1 MFPTYACVKTAALVT
16 PLAFLFIFNSAYS
29 TLSYFEGSVALP
41 PNSPDSSCLVLDWL
55 PGQLVSVP
63 VLTVSGR
70 TAPARTAA
78 SDDSH
83 TQEIC

>member
-1 MFPTYACVKTAALVT
+1 MQIPHCLILKVLFSL
-16 PLAFLFIFNSAYS
+16 PL
-29 TLSYFEGSVALP
+29 
-41 PNSPDSSCLVLDWL
+41 NSPDSSCLVLDWL

-70 TAPARTAA
+70 TTPARTAA

-83 TQEIC
+83 TQEICASVSFKQVQNNTIAGYGLRA